1 MNCWDRGAAETAS
14 SGNADGSPVTKVNH
28 FYNGEVVPQ
37 GDGQQLVALGAPH
50 GDSAP
55 PSVELP
61 PVLEPGLREVRLT
74 APETEV
80 LSYLALDWE
89 TKNIAEEM
97 EVSWYTA
104 RNRVENVDRK
114 LGATTRLEAVLVAM
128 RLSLLTSESE

>member
-1 MNCWDRGAAETAS
+1 M
-14 SGNADGSPVTKVNH
+14 
-28 FYNGEVVPQ
+28 
-37 GDGQQLVALGAPH
+37 QQLVAPGAPH

-74 APETEV
+74 ARETEV
-80 LSYLALDWE
+80 LSYLALGWE
-89 TKNIAEEM
+89 MKSIAEEM

-104 RNRVENVDRK
+104 RNRVENVGRK

>member
-1 MNCWDRGAAETAS
+1 MARGKSHGGIGVEQ
-14 SGNADGSPVTKVNH
+14 GGPLLVYLFGDE
-28 FYNGEVVPQ
+28 GEVVPQ
-37 GDGQQLVALGAPH
+37 GDVQQLVAPGAPH

-74 APETEV
+74 ARETEV
-80 LSYLALDWE
+80 LSYLALGWE
-89 TKNIAEEM
+89 LKSIEEEM

-104 RNRVENVDRK
+104 RNRVENVGRK